1 MSSPTRPAHLDAVLK
16 QNAVVAHD
24 CDLALLR
31 QGAVLESAR
40 RRGPVGKD
48 RGRGGICPHRG
59 VVPTCGDAHESVASP
74 CLRNP
79 RRVHL
84 SDHVRVT
91 LLLGD
96 PVYQVLALGAGA
108 KLTGVIVAP
117 CVQQRARGQG
127 GRKAA
132 ARPPRRTGV
141 DVSSERDIRSSGTAR
156 YLHSGQVA
164 STDLIHCGDTV
175 RNRHGAAAFRR
186 CYSRVG
192 GESELAFA
200 VLTPSP
206 HGELSPPAPG
216 ALHNR

>member
-1 MSSPTRPAHLDAVLK
+1 M
-16 QNAVVAHD
+16 
-24 CDLALLR
+24 
-31 QGAVLESAR
+31 
-40 RRGPVGKD
+40 
-48 RGRGGICPHRG
+48 
-59 VVPTCGDAHESVASP
+59 
-74 CLRNP
+74 
-79 RRVHL
+79 
-84 SDHVRVT
+84 
-91 LLLGD
+91 
-96 PVYQVLALGAGA
+96 
-108 KLTGVIVAP
+108 
-117 CVQQRARGQG
+117 
-127 GRKAA
+127 
-132 ARPPRRTGV
+132 
-141 DVSSERDIRSSGTAR
+141 SSERDIRSSGTAR